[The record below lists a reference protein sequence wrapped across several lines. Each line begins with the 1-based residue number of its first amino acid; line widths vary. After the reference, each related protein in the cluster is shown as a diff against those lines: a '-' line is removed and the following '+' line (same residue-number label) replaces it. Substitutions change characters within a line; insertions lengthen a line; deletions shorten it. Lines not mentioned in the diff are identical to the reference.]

1 MKKLVSNISIT
12 PNATQAAVLPNFTD
26 YVLTALLKKSSQANL
41 TEGAKESPKDRQR
54 WRSYTSGTKRFAV

>member
-26 YVLTALLKKSSQANL
+26 YVLTTLLKKSSPANL
-41 TEGAKESPKDRQR
+41 TEGAKESPKD
-54 WRSYTSGTKRFAV
+54 